1 MFFWMELIFTLII
14 AVVFGCATQSIVSNK
29 GYDENWFWWG
39 FFFGVIAVIVALTK
53 PERTRFTQSPEASA
67 PYYENKILKNNGWVC
82 AKCQKTNP
90 HYTGTCSCGNTKG
103 ENEQILQ
110 QKEKKEIE
118 AENIEKLKKLKELLD
133 SGIITQEEFEKK
145 KEELLNEIL

>member
-1 MFFWMELIFTLII
+1 MFFWTELIITLII

-39 FFFGVIAVIVALTK
+39 FLFGLIAVIVALTK
-53 PERTRFTQSPEASA
+53 PEKPRYVQTPEASA
-67 PYYENKILKNNGWVC
+67 PYYENKLLKNNGWVC

-90 HYTGTCSCGNTKG
+90 HYTGTCSCGNTKSN
-103 ENEQILQ
+103 NEQVVLQ
-110 QKEKKEIE
+110 NEKKKKET
-118 AENIEKLKKLKELLD
+118 ENIEKLKNYKDLLD
-133 SGIITQEEFEKK
+133 SGVITQEEFDKK